1 MCLINLLYLIL
12 LIFILVCATTLEI
25 LRCSVISA
33 PSVNMWGGG
42 RNLSPATTQQV
53 IASSRGYDDYS
64 EYFSNIL
71 IPEITKGQ
79 DLRLLNP
86 SCALF
91 LNFSKVL
98 WKQGCVTIDGNSKRR
113 CAITL
118 QFTNT
123 KGG

>member
-53 IASSRGYDDYS
+53 IASTRGYEDYN
-64 EYFSNIL
+64 YFPYI
-71 IPEITKGQ
+71 
-79 DLRLLNP
+79 
-86 SCALF
+86 
-91 LNFSKVL
+91 
-98 WKQGCVTIDGNSKRR
+98 
-113 CAITL
+113 
-118 QFTNT
+118 
-123 KGG
+123 